1 LHIGCIYDIFPG
13 TKTGAGKFT
22 MKPKDAHCDASQT
35 LRNAGLAKTTQRLA
49 VLEKLIGAAGPLNV
63 HDILAETSGKLKIN
77 RVTVYRILA
86 SFREGGIIREIEAG
100 NGISYY
106 EMACLHNPIHPHFH
120 CRLCGCLICMP
131 PLTLSQAWDWFTRP
145 YNFSVESINVHI
157 AGVCGRCREE
167 DNRKQVASK
176 GEILS

>member
-1 LHIGCIYDIFPG
+1 
-13 TKTGAGKFT
+13 
-22 MKPKDAHCDASQT
+22 MKQKDAHCDASQT

-63 HDILAETSGKLKIN
+63 HDILAETRGTLKIN

-120 CRLCGCLICMP
+120 CRLCGGLICMP
-131 PLTLSQAWDWFTRP
+131 PPDPLPGLGLVYPALQFLRRIDQRP
-145 YNFSVESINVHI
+145 HHRNLRQLP
-157 AGVCGRCREE
+157 GR
-167 DNRKQVASK
+167 S
-176 GEILS
+176 